1 MSFDSVFRKAFER
14 LNQPGRTSKN
24 LWLNS
29 FEGFRSH
36 FVKTMIFETSKN
48 SQETSKNTQETS
60 EKTHVYD
67 HFFFVRKIWIY
78 ASFFRKCSKFDVR
91 NSMFEIRR
99 SKFDV
104 RNSTFEA
111 ARSTCRSPEQ
121 LNQSFEVDGRH
132 PRCCPAF
139 GQWTRIASMPSS
151 VSFQMIPKNFSSYR
165 RQMCFY
171 VDRYK
176 PLKHYHY

>member
-1 MSFDSVFRKAFER
+1 MSFENVFRKAFER

-67 HFFFVRKIWIY
+67 HFFFRTKKLDICII
-78 ASFFRKCSKFDVR
+78 FSK
-91 NSMFEIRR
+91 MFEIRR

-151 VSFQMIPKNFSSYR
+151 VSFQMIPKNFSSCR

-176 PLKHYHY
+176 PLYHYHY

>member
-1 MSFDSVFRKAFER
+1 MSFENVFRKAFER

-67 HFFFVRKIWIY
+67 HFFRTKKLDICIIF
-78 ASFFRKCSKFDVR
+78 S
-91 NSMFEIRR
+91 NMFEIRR

-151 VSFQMIPKNFSSYR
+151 VSFPMIPKNFSSCR

-176 PLKHYHY
+176 PLYHYHY

>member
-1 MSFDSVFRKAFER
+1 MSFENVFRKAFER

-60 EKTHVYD
+60 EKSHVYD
-67 HFFFVRKIWIY
+67 HFFFSYEKLGYI
-78 ASFFRKCSKFDVR
+78 ASIFEHVR
-91 NSMFEIRR
+91 NSTFQIRR

-104 RNSTFEA
+104 RNSTFEIR
-111 ARSTCRSPEQ
+111 RSKLPG
-121 LNQSFEVDGRH
+121 LHVG
-132 PRCCPAF
+132 A
-139 GQWTRIASMPSS
+139 PSS
-151 VSFQMIPKNFSSYR
+151 WTSPSRWMVGILAVVRHSGNGPGLPQCHQAWASRWSPRTSAVAGGKCVFMSIN
-165 RQMCFY
+165 
-171 VDRYK
+171 
-176 PLKHYHY
+176 LNHNYHY